1 MKSAW
6 ELALERTGGALKE
19 LPADQKDKI
28 AEIDKRYK
36 AKVAE
41 AELANRQRLSKAANV
56 EEISQIKED
65 LVTELASLRSKMER
79 DKDQIRNV

>member
-28 AEIDKRYK
+28 GEIDKRYK

-56 EEISQIKED
+56 EEINQIKED